1 MKSILTALILIG
13 TCTLASA
20 QCMIEP
26 WSLQKRVDKSSD
38 IIEARVISQEGR
50 WDAQRHNIYTINT
63 LEIFKVFKGTVNTQ
77 TIKLVT
83 EGGTVGNDMLKVSP
97 SLELNKG
104 ESGIFLLEE
113 NRVNFNLAGKMY
125 KPSSSVQSFVL
136 YDLIAVNAFDIQ
148 KTYTSISY
156 DLYTDISAITNQGYI
171 TLKDFDAEK
180 NNKKIKALSPPVI
193 SSFSATTVTAG
204 TSTEITIN
212 GSNFGFGRGSGKVGF
227 KDANFGDGRYYYVPT
242 DWGYT
247 SWSNSQIKV
256 IVPTRA
262 GTGDIQVTNNLGETG
277 TSSTDLIVDWAHLNI
292 VTYSPSNSV
301 DTPYFEIQHIDDNS
315 SGGYTWRMTSSFAS
329 GADASA
335 SFLRSLNEWKCETE
349 MNWEI
354 GTNTNNHGLG
364 NDGTNTV
371 RWTSYTDSRLGV
383 CYSRY
388 SGCQTNGQTDANWF
402 VNEFDIEF
410 DSTRNWYFGTLAP
423 ASNQFDFESVATHEL
438 GHGHQLGHVR
448 ASEKVMHYSIGN
460 GQRKPELS
468 TTDIA
473 AGDYVRTKSVTNAIC
488 SKGKMTAGIC
498 VFSPPVANI
507 GTSETNV
514 CEGTSIVFSDL
525 STGDNITSVAWDFG
539 TDASLDSAL
548 TSGPHAVSYSSAG
561 TKTIQLIVTNVNG
574 ADTATQT
581 VTIRPVVDSLPVFR
595 NIADTACKVSTVY
608 EVEFLAAASDYDWS
622 ISGGGDVKA
631 QNGNKYTIK
640 WTEEGVHTIAVNGK
654 NNCGA
659 GPVLTKEIFVLAD
672 PISSFTIRETGVNVE
687 FTNSSTSAESYVW
700 TFGDGATSTE
710 ENPNHRF
717 ADKGSFTTSL
727 KAENRCAESTSD
739 SSFTLNYGVSVES
752 IEDKFTVYPN
762 PVKMGG
768 KVFLEGGQFR
778 SYRLID
784 IRGAIIQ
791 KGNVEN
797 SAVTIGV
804 STVGMYTL
812 EVVSTEGTASYRLH
826 IIE

>member
-1 MKSILTALILIG
+1 MKTIFTNLILLS
-13 TCTLASA
+13 CCFMASA

-38 IIEARVISQEGR
+38 IIEARVVKQEGR
-50 WDAQRHNIYTINT
+50 WDAQRNNIYTINT
-63 LEIFKVFKGTVNTQ
+63 LEVFKVFKGTISTQ

-83 EGGTVGNDMLKVSP
+83 EGGIVGNEMLKVSP
-97 SLELNKG
+97 SLELNRG

-113 NRVNFNLAGKMY
+113 NKVNLNLAGKMY

-136 YDLIAVNAFDIQ
+136 YDLIAVKAYDIQ

-156 DLYTDISAITNQGYI
+156 DVYQDIVSAVGTSYI
-171 TLKDFDAEK
+171 ELKAFDPEK
-180 NNKKIKALSPPVI
+180 NNKKIKALAPPVI

-242 DWGYT
+242 DWGYV

-256 IVPTRA
+256 IVPARA
-262 GTGDIQVTNNLGETG
+262 GTGDVQVINNLGESG
-277 TSSTDLIVDWAHLNI
+277 VSSADLTVDWAHLNI
-292 VTYSPSNSV
+292 VSYSPSNIA
-301 DTPYFEIQHIDDNS
+301 DTPFFEIQHIDDNS
-315 SGGYTWRMTSSFAS
+315 LGGYTWRMTSSFAS

-354 GTNTNNHGLG
+354 GTNTTNHGLG

-388 SGCQTNGQTDANWF
+388 LGCQISGRTDANWF
-402 VNEFDIEF
+402 VKEFDIEF

-423 ASNQFDFESVATHEL
+423 AANQFDFESVATHEL

-460 GQRKPELS
+460 GQRKPDLS

-473 AGDYVRTKSVTNAIC
+473 AGNYVRAKSVTNAIC
-488 SKGKMTAGIC
+488 SKGKMTAGAC
-498 VFSPPVANI
+498 VTSPPVANI
-507 GTSETNV
+507 GKDETNV
-514 CEGTSIVFSDL
+514 CEGISITFSDL

-539 TDASLDSAL
+539 EDASLDSAL
-548 TSGPHAVSYSSAG
+548 TSGPHAVSYSSDG
-561 TKTIQLIVTNVNG
+561 TKTIRLITANANG
-574 ADTATQT
+574 IDTAIQT
-581 VTIRPVVDSLPVFR
+581 VTIRPVVDSFPIFKNVD
-595 NIADTACKVSTVY
+595 DTACKISTVY
-608 EVEFLAAASDYDWS
+608 EVEFLAASSDYDWT
-622 ISGGGDVKA
+622 ISGGGDVRA
-631 QNGNKYTIK
+631 QNGNKYTIE
-640 WTEEGVHTIAVNGK
+640 WTEEGVHSISVNGK
-654 NNCGA
+654 NNCGT
-659 GPVLTKEIFVLAD
+659 GPVLTKEIVVLAD
-672 PISSFTIRETGVNVE
+672 PVAVFTQIETGVNVA
-687 FTNSSTSAESYVW
+687 FTNASISAELYLW

-717 ADKGSFTTSL
+717 PDKGEFTTTL
-727 KAENRCAESTSD
+727 TAENRCANNSSD
-739 SSFTLNYGVSVES
+739 IILFLNYGVGIES
-752 IEDKFTVYPN
+752 IADKLTVYPN
-762 PVKMGG
+762 PVKVGG
-768 KVFLEGGQFR
+768 KVFLEEGQFKA
-778 SYRLID
+778 YRLID
-784 IRGAIIQ
+784 IRGAVVQ
-791 KGNVEN
+791 EGALENNVV
-797 SAVTIGV
+797 SIGV
-804 STVGMYTL
+804 TAVGMYTL
-812 EVVSTEGTASYRLH
+812 EVIATEGSASYRLH